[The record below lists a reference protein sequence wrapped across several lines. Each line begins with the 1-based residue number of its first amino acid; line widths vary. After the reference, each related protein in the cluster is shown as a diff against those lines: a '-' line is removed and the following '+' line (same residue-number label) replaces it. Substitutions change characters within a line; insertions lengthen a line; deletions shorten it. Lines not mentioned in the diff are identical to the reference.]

1 MVVNLCLKRKK
12 RRKNIKQKKTHIV
25 VNLCLKRKR
34 KTKNKNKNKKQKNS
48 HGGESLFEKRLG
60 RRPLDREL
68 LPLLLTL
75 LSRGDRQTKV
85 SNLRPPKLVQQ
96 NISDKMVGK
105 GWNRLWH
112 MLELSD
118 YLPGRQISVDNVEAL
133 QPLHSTGDLDL
144 PGEQLAP
151 QFWNLLHFSR
161 TFPPFLQVILQVTLL
176 HELLDH

>member
-1 MVVNLCLKRKK
+1 M
-12 RRKNIKQKKTHIV
+12 V

-34 KTKNKNKNKKQKNS
+34 KKNS

-96 NISDKMVGK
+96 NISEYWKRLEQVVEYVG
-105 GWNRLWH
+105 
-112 MLELSD
+112 
-118 YLPGRQISVDNVEAL
+118 I
-133 QPLHSTGDLDL
+133 
-144 PGEQLAP
+144 
-151 QFWNLLHFSR
+151 
-161 TFPPFLQVILQVTLL
+161 I
-176 HELLDH
+176 